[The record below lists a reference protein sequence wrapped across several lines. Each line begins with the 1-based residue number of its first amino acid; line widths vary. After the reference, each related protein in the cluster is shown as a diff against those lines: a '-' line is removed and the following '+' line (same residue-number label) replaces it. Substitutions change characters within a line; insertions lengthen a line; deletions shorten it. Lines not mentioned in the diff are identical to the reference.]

1 MRAEP
6 QPADKLVGQ
15 VLADRYQI
23 LHRLG
28 EGAMGVVY
36 KARHVKVGRLFAVKV
51 LHPRTLV
58 DPKVAQRF
66 AREAE
71 LAGRL
76 RHPNVV
82 GVVDVGEIDATR
94 YMVMDFAEGP
104 DLAKLLDEA
113 PMPPQRIIHLVRQM
127 LEGLYHAH
135 EQGLI
140 HRDFKP
146 ENVIVERDAHGAET
160 PRIVDFGIAL
170 LREGSGSVDGKGRLT
185 TNGLVLG
192 TPHYM
197 APEQAVA
204 DPIDH
209 RIDLFALGIV
219 IYEMLSGRLPFDGS
233 GAEVARANLLL
244 DPPLIKQ
251 RVPHLEVDPLL
262 EAFGRRLMA
271 KRREARPATAR
282 AARELLDLIEQDRA
296 RAATLLGVPLARSGR
311 APAATEPVDVEQG
324 STQPWV
330 DATVPMKPT
339 PRPAPP
345 VVVPPSAPP
354 ASALPAA
361 SVAAGAAAEP
371 VPAPDAIA
379 PPDGAGGPPGPVVY
393 PPHPLARRADG
404 DHGPRYPNPHR
415 DTALRTPL
423 GWQTA
428 SLPNRRR
435 SWLIGGFAIGAVAV
449 IAAAVLAFTHVTRD
463 GEAGDRHAGAG
474 SVAAAPPASS
484 MGPRRDDPAP
494 AVEPAGAREATGPAA
509 SAAAPSGP
517 TRAAAPSGPPSA
529 AATNHRAVDDTHG
542 RGVPRP
548 SRASSKPGGGT
559 PEATGRS
566 TGTRSAA
573 DPPAAGSTASA
584 PAARV
589 HRRRGARSDARARDA
604 QGCDAGTRD
613 ARADRNARDQGR
625 QGGSSSAGGVAGA
638 GGSFTGGAPGA
649 VRHRVARA
657 RPAAA
662 GQESRSD
669 ESDADVQDPGRDAGQ
684 AGRSRRRGRA
694 AAADPRRG
702 PAPQGALTDP
712 GAVFALPPC
721 CPGGDAAICCTPAD
735 HRRGRCSHRPT
746 GPMPAAARRLLVGAS
761 SATPLR
767 GRDRGGH
774 AIADRA
780 AAGGRRSRRSGWMP
794 VCSAVR

>member
-1 MRAEP
+1 
-6 QPADKLVGQ
+6 
-15 VLADRYQI
+15 
-23 LHRLG
+23 
-28 EGAMGVVY
+28 VY

-82 GVVDVGEIDATR
+82 GVVDVGEIDGTR

-113 PMPPQRIIHLVRQM
+113 PMPSERIVRLVRQM

-146 ENVIVERDAHGAET
+146 ENVIVERDAHGGEM

-219 IYEMLSGRLPFDGS
+219 IYEMLSGRLPFDGG

-262 EAFGRRLMA
+262 EAFARRLMA

-282 AARELLDLIEQDRA
+282 AARELLDLIEHDRQ
-296 RAATLLGVPLARSGR
+296 RAAGLLGVPIARSGR
-311 APAATEPVDVEQG
+311 APAVTEPVDAEAAG
-324 STQPWV
+324 SMENAG

-345 VVVPPSAPP
+345 VALSNPSAPP
-354 ASALPAA
+354 GQAATPADGSAPMPWLAGSPVGPLDPPPSEIAPPY
-361 SVAAGAAAEP
+361 GAAAS
-371 VPAPDAIA
+371 
-379 PPDGAGGPPGPVVY
+379 GHPGPVVY
-393 PPHPLARRADG
+393 PPHPLARPADG
-404 DHGPRYPNPHR
+404 AHGPPRGYPNPHR

-428 SLPNRRR
+428 LLPGRRR
-435 SWLIGGFAIGAVAV
+435 PWLIGGAAVGTACV
-449 IAAAVLAFTHVTRD
+449 IAAAVLSFTGMTRD
-463 GEAGDRHAGAG
+463 EPVTGDRLVGPG
-474 SVAAAPPASS
+474 SAPAAPTAPASPAS
-484 MGPRRDDPAP
+484 PRSGDAKPTID
-494 AVEPAGAREATGPAA
+494 PAGARAA
-509 SAAAPSGP
+509 Q
-517 TRAAAPSGPPSA
+517 
-529 AATNHRAVDDTHG
+529 V
-542 RGVPRP
+542 V
-548 SRASSKPGGGT
+548 
-559 PEATGRS
+559 
-566 TGTRSAA
+566 
-573 DPPAAGSTASA
+573 ASA
-584 PAARV
+584 PAASNDPV
-589 HRRRGARSDARARDA
+589 AAAVSPEAARGAAMPDDAAPTGAKPAAATRSSTDDGRRSNPPKSSRAPGR
-604 QGCDAGTRD
+604 AG
-613 ARADRNARDQGR
+613 
-625 QGGSSSAGGVAGA
+625 
-638 GGSFTGGAPGA
+638 GGAPGRA
-649 VRHRVARA
+649 GGGAPGGSTAGGSPAGGSMVRGAATRGAPAGGSVANGGHEPELSTHEPPGRA
-657 RPAAA
+657 SPAREPAAREPSTA
-662 GQESRSD
+662 TREPSTATREPSTATREPSTATRDAKPSRSETPRASKGPAGVSPAALRALYDTVWREVGQLPSDKRADLTSQMLMFKIND
-669 ESDADVQDPGRDAGQ
+669 EMQAEEPQRDKTAAQ
-684 AGRSRRRGRA
+684 LLQILDEARRRKA
-694 AAADPRRG
+694 
-702 PAPQGALTDP
+702 Q
-712 GAVFALPPC
+712 
-721 CPGGDAAICCTPAD
+721 
-735 HRRGRCSHRPT
+735 
-746 GPMPAAARRLLVGAS
+746 
-761 SATPLR
+761 
-767 GRDRGGH
+767 
-774 AIADRA
+774 
-780 AAGGRRSRRSGWMP
+780 
-794 VCSAVR
+794 